1 MAVCENTELENDR
14 LKWDRIETSTPI
26 PELRVCPSRMQL
38 FMFSA
43 ITWNRHQIHY
53 SRDAAT
59 GEGLPD
65 IVVQRALIGNFLAR
79 LITDWVGDSAE
90 LRSLAWKVTRSALPN
105 KEIVCRARIKERVES
120 EEDEY
125 VVCEVTVMDED
136 EEVIASGQAK
146 VVFSTDHATK

>member
-1 MAVCENTELENDR
+1 
-14 LKWDRIETSTPI
+14 
-26 PELRVCPSRMQL
+26 MQL

-43 ITWNRHQIHY
+43 ITWNRHRIHY
-53 SRDAAT
+53 DRDAAM

-90 LRSLAWKVTRSALPN
+90 LRTLEWKVARSALPD

-120 EEDEY
+120 EAEKY
-125 VVCEVTVMDED
+125 LVCEVTVTDED
-136 EEVIASGQAK
+136 EQVVASGQAR
-146 VVFSTDHATK
+146 VIFSADHATK